1 MKKLLSLLLAVCML
15 LGCVPLVAFADD
27 AATVTPLTVENKLNM
42 FKVVAAELQT
52 LDNKTNLVFSLSGS
66 GYQYLFK
73 GNYEE
78 AVAAGDAED
87 KWIKG
92 ETNSEGKL
100 EFVMPIEDG
109 ESYIPVV
116 AISDSYLT
124 KYRNGQN
131 PLSRAFYPR
140 QITLDAANKTLVVE
154 DYNFTQNLQVTNNS
168 ALTVSSAEL
177 STVGGP
183 NSNGYAS
190 TLALTVS
197 GNQYTKAFIGTAEDA
212 AAATDTVDIESGTFN
227 LKVRWI
233 KTPGSPDTTV
243 SYIGEDTAMAFY
255 KEADDQWIDVTVN
268 IDEKNAVLT
277 LSGEEESFTIKF
289 VNEDGSELYTAS
301 VVSGSTPVYSGDT
314 PVKAEDNDFTYTF
327 KGWDPEI
334 AAATADATYTAVFEK
349 TEKQKESVE
358 EFPYDGDSVKIIKK
372 DGTDFGMMR
381 AQDTTTAVL
390 DGDNVVIHYVP
401 NKTTYDG
408 LYYGATTDGDAIVK
422 NETAASDG
430 SFDISLP
437 KTKCGFAWPVVAI
450 KKDGSGNA
458 KEQYYL
464 AIPAEDKIPAKE
476 TPAET
481 KIYTVK
487 FVNEDGTELQT
498 ATVEEGKTPS
508 YTGETPV
515 KAEDDSY
522 TYTFKGWDPAI
533 AAATADATYKATF
546 EQKEKEKE
554 TPAETSVSEFP
565 YDGDAVNFIA
575 QDGAQFGMF
584 TPQDGTTCQIDGDNV
599 VIHYVPKNTTVYGY
613 LYFGAITDE
622 LKKDITFNEDGTFD
636 ITLSKDKCGYAWP
649 AAPIKTDER
658 GGGTASAQ
666 YFLAIPAE
674 AKLPVKESS
683 TPSDGG
689 SGGSG
694 GGGGGSATPS
704 VPDKSVDLTVKN
716 EVKMFKVTEAKL
728 VTEDGETNLVVT
740 LSGSGYHYLYKGT
753 YEDAKKTGYD
763 TKKWIAGELN
773 KEDKYVFSIP
783 AKEEDTYIPIISI
796 SQTYVDKYLAKENS
810 IERSFFPRQFTLDAK
825 KKTLLVEDYAYSQR
839 LKLSNKTDLDV
850 SYADLDTV
858 GGPNSNEYGSTL
870 SLVMDSAKYT
880 KAFIGTAKKAASS
893 TKTINVGSKDTF
905 SLKVRWVETM
915 GDPDSVESYIGE
927 ETTFAFYNSETKKWE
942 EFLFTINENKSS
954 LTIKSDEE
962 AETVEDQ
969 AQKEEIPA
977 EGAVASGKFKDVKS
991 SDWYGKYADKAA
1003 EYGLMTGYA
1012 AGKDANGNDQYEFRG
1027 SEKVT
1032 RAMFVTILNAMNTKI
1047 KGESSPAASAG
1058 FTDVKSGIW
1067 YEKAVNWAYANGV
1080 AAGRGTVFGVD
1091 DNVSRQDMA
1100 VFMYA
1105 YAKKIGKAAADPD
1118 RTVLDKFSDAGQI
1131 ADYAK
1136 DAMAWLVSNGLMTGR
1151 SGNSIAPLAEST
1163 RAEISAF
1170 AVSCF
1175 DFLNK

>member
-15 LGCVPLVAFADD
+15 LGCVPLAAYAADGGTVSEFAYDGEVVNFIKDDGSAFKMLAPQDGTTCIVDGDNVKIHYVIKSTTTTYKGIHYGTPADEDLTPDVLFEDSALDITLPKAKCGYAWPIVAIKAEDGTASSQYYLAIPAYETLPISYKKDGVEFVKADGDSGFGMFTPQEGTVFALDGD
-27 AATVTPLTVENKLNM
+27 KVVIHFVPKNKTTYKGFYYGAKSLAATENSDPLDVTFNEDGSFD
-42 FKVVAAELQT
+42 FKVDKSKCGFGWPVAPVKKAEWKETSDQYYLGIPEESKLTSASAIHFNIKFLNYDSTELQT
-52 LDNKTNLVFSLSGS
+52 LEVGLN
-66 GYQYLFK
+66 
-73 GNYEE
+73 
-78 AVAAGDAED
+78 
-87 KWIKG
+87 
-92 ETNSEGKL
+92 ET
-100 EFVMPIEDG
+100 P
-109 ESYIPVV
+109 
-116 AISDSYLT
+116 A
-124 KYRNGQN
+124 
-131 PLSRAFYPR
+131 
-140 QITLDAANKTLVVE
+140 
-154 DYNFTQNLQVTNNS
+154 
-168 ALTVSSAEL
+168 
-177 STVGGP
+177 
-183 NSNGYAS
+183 
-190 TLALTVS
+190 
-197 GNQYTKAFIGTAEDA
+197 YTG
-212 AAATDTVDIESGTFN
+212 
-227 LKVRWI
+227 
-233 KTPGSPDTTV
+233 KTPEKP
-243 SYIGEDTAMAFY
+243 
-255 KEADDQWIDVTVN
+255 AD
-268 IDEKNAVLT
+268 A
-277 LSGEEESFTIKF
+277 SG
-289 VNEDGSELYTAS
+289 
-301 VVSGSTPVYSGDT
+301 
-314 PVKAEDNDFTYTF
+314 TYTF

-334 AAATADATYTAVFEK
+334 AAATADATYKAVFEQK
-349 TEKQKESVE
+349 GKEEEK
-358 EFPYDGDSVKIIKK
+358 
-372 DGTDFGMMR
+372 
-381 AQDTTTAVL
+381 
-390 DGDNVVIHYVP
+390 
-401 NKTTYDG
+401 
-408 LYYGATTDGDAIVK
+408 
-422 NETAASDG
+422 
-430 SFDISLP
+430 
-437 KTKCGFAWPVVAI
+437 
-450 KKDGSGNA
+450 
-458 KEQYYL
+458 
-464 AIPAEDKIPAKE
+464 
-476 TPAET
+476 
-481 KIYTVK
+481 
-487 FVNEDGTELQT
+487 
-498 ATVEEGKTPS
+498 
-508 YTGETPV
+508 
-515 KAEDDSY
+515 
-522 TYTFKGWDPAI
+522 
-533 AAATADATYKATF
+533 
-546 EQKEKEKE
+546 
-554 TPAETSVSEFP
+554 PAETSVSEFP

-658 GGGTASAQ
+658 GGGTTSVQ

-783 AKEEDTYIPIISI
+783 AKEEDTYIPIVSI
-796 SQTYVDKYLAKENS
+796 SQTYVDKYLAKENK

-962 AETVEDQ
+962 AEPVEDQ
-969 AQKEEIPA
+969 AVKEEVPA
-977 EGAVASGKFKDVKS
+977 ETGAASGKFKDVKS

-1058 FTDVKSGIW
+1058 FTDVKSGTW

-1105 YAKKIGKAAADPD
+1105 YAKKIGKVAADPD